1 MVDALVIQTSISG
14 NYLTNNL
21 EIMYFMQKKCNSYDS
36 EFKSLWNSLYF
47 TYFTLIRK
55 NQNNSE
61 NRMVDA
67 SVIKDLYFRYQ
78 TDIPNIIDFIR
89 RRVITLVI
97 LNGKLLGLSLYFT

>member
-36 EFKSLWNSLYF
+36 EFKSFWNSLYF

-61 NRMVDA
+61 NRITKWWMPQLLKTSI
-67 SVIKDLYFRYQ
+67 SVIRRIFQILLILYEEE
-78 TDIPNIIDFIR
+78 
-89 RRVITLVI
+89 L
-97 LNGKLLGLSLYFT
+97 